1 MAYTVQE
8 VADYIA
14 ANPQLTPA
22 QLSTLAQDNGVSN
35 EMLGQAYGMAY
46 PTPSLQGPAITLA
59 EANPGPSLMPVL
71 YGQADNSKG
80 QQQYTPGQITD
91 QQLQQFFAANP
102 NISNEQT
109 YALMQQYQV
118 SPQQMVNARGLEPG
132 NAYGQYNQQV
142 VNNAKPGQ
150 VTDYELQ
157 AYFANNPN
165 TPDSQIYALMNQYGV
180 SPEQV
185 SRAIGMPLD
194 QAQAR
199 YREAR
204 AEATPVGLVGSEES
218 LGKGLADAT
227 GTLRG
232 AETSSRSDI
241 DAALGRINQ
250 LYGINIDDLRAAGT
264 QASSQINTGF
274 DEARGYFQPFQQGGT
289 TAFNQQLALS
299 GALGRD
305 AFNAARQESPYEQFL
320 FEQGMRGNL
329 AGAAATGGLGGGNVQ
344 KELTRFGQGLASQG
358 LQQQI
363 GNLNQLS
370 GMGMQGSQAL
380 SGLATGRAGA
390 LGDITLNT
398 AGNIVGQRGAMAGY
412 EGQAGVGRA
421 NIGQQT
427 GQNIAQMQYGTGQ
440 DLAAGRTRVG
450 ELQANQLQQAAANQ
464 ARLLEQLGATQ
475 ANMIYDQAGNLI
487 DMGNAAANRAGQ
499 NAINLSGGISD
510 MQTALAGNI
519 SNLQTGLAAG
529 QNAAYQGATRI
540 NAPSF
545 DYAQALNAAAG
556 GYDLYNQLVNQKR
569 TGGLA
574 KVSTSTPINYG
585 IAPPPRSID
594 AYQNTSNRRLQG
606 LT

>member
-1 MAYTVQE
+1 MA
-8 VADYIA
+8 
-14 ANPQLTPA
+14 
-22 QLSTLAQDNGVSN
+22 
-35 EMLGQAYGMAY
+35 
-46 PTPSLQGPAITLA
+46 
-59 EANPGPSLMPVL
+59 
-71 YGQADNSKG
+71 
-80 QQQYTPGQITD
+80 TPGQVTD
-91 QQLQQFFAANP
+91 QEIRDFFAANP
-102 NISNEQT
+102 NISDEQT
-109 YALMQQYQV
+109 FALMQEYQV
-118 SPQQMVNARGLEPG
+118 SPQQVVNARGLDPQT
-132 NAYGQYNQQV
+132 AYGQYNQQV

-165 TPDSQIYALMNQYGV
+165 TPDSQIYALMKQYGV

-185 SRAIGMPLD
+185 SRAIGLPLD

-204 AEATPVGLVGSEES
+204 VEATPTGLVGAEES
-218 LGKGLADAT
+218 LGQGLTDAT
-227 GTLRG
+227 ATLRG

-344 KELTRFGQGLASQG
+344 RELTRFGQGLASQG

-398 AGNIVGQRGAMAGY
+398 AGNIAGQRGTMAGY
-412 EGQAGVGRA
+412 EGQAGTGRA
-421 NIGQQT
+421 NLAQST

-440 DLAAGRTRVG
+440 DIAAGRTRVG
-450 ELQANQLQQAAANQ
+450 EIQANQLQQAAMNQLNLLSGMGSFNANLIGNQASNLIDLQNQAAMNAANQ
-464 ARLLEQLGATQ
+464 ATGLA
-475 ANMIYDQAGNLI
+475 
-487 DMGNAAANRAGQ
+487 
-499 NAINLSGGISD
+499 SGIS
-510 MQTALAGNI
+510 G
-519 SNLQTGLAAG
+519 LQTGLAAG
-529 QNAAYQGATRI
+529 QNAAYQGAARI
-540 NAPSF
+540 PSQSF
-545 DYAQALNAAAG
+545 DAEQALGAAAG
-556 GYDLYNQLVNQKR
+556 GYNLGNQLVYEPRK
-569 TGGLA
+569 GGYA
-574 KVSTSTPINYG
+574 PVSESVPQRRNYFQTMPNYPLP
-585 IAPPPRSID
+585 ATYD
-594 AYQNTSNRRLQG
+594 NRFNVPNFKTVG
-606 LT
+606 P

>member
-1 MAYTVQE
+1 MA
-8 VADYIA
+8 
-14 ANPQLTPA
+14 
-22 QLSTLAQDNGVSN
+22 
-35 EMLGQAYGMAY
+35 
-46 PTPSLQGPAITLA
+46 
-59 EANPGPSLMPVL
+59 
-71 YGQADNSKG
+71 
-80 QQQYTPGQITD
+80 TPGQVTD
-91 QQLQQFFAANP
+91 QELRDFFAANP
-102 NISNEQT
+102 NISDEQT
-109 YALMQQYQV
+109 FALMREYQV
-118 SPQQMVNARGLEPG
+118 SPNQVVNALGLNPDQ
-132 NAYGQYNQQV
+132 ALPRFNQQV
-142 VNNAKPGQ
+142 VDAAVPGQ

-199 YREAR
+199 FRDAK
-204 AEATPVGLVGSEES
+204 AEATPIGLVGAEES
-218 LGKGLADAT
+218 LGQGLTDAT
-227 GTLRG
+227 ATLRG
-232 AETSSRSDI
+232 AETSSRADI
-241 DAALGRINQ
+241 DAALARINQ

-264 QASSQINTGF
+264 QASNQINTGF

-344 KELTRFGQGLASQG
+344 RELTRFGQGLASQG

-412 EGQAGVGRA
+412 EGQAGIGRA

-427 GQNIAQMQYGTGQ
+427 GRGIAEMQYGTGQ

-450 ELQANQLQQAAANQ
+450 EIQANQLQQAAANQ

-475 ANMIYDQAGNLI
+475 ANMIYDQAGNYI
-487 DMGNAAANRAGQ
+487 DMGNAAANRAAI
-499 NAINLSGGISD
+499 NAINLSGG
-510 MQTALAGNI
+510 I

-529 QNAAYQGATRI
+529 QNAAFQGAARI
-540 NAPSF
+540 PSQSF
-545 DYAQALNAAAG
+545 DYEQAFNAAAG
-556 GYDLYNQLVNQKR
+556 GASIGNQLVYEPRK
-569 TGGLA
+569 GGYA
-574 KVSTSTPINYG
+574 KVSTSQPSYIRPNYG
-585 IAPPPRSID
+585 IAPNMPGGVAPVANPFGVPDYRTANFKSF
-594 AYQNTSNRRLQG
+594 G
-606 LT
+606 P

>member
-14 ANPQLTPA
+14 ANPQLSQA
-22 QLSTLAQDNGVSN
+22 QLSELARNNGVS
-35 EMLGQAYGMAY
+35 EQVLAQAMGTVAA
-46 PTPSLQGPAITLA
+46 P
-59 EANPGPSLMPVL
+59 
-71 YGQADNSKG
+71 
-80 QQQYTPGQITD
+80 QQYTPGRITD
-91 QQLQQFFAANP
+91 QQLKDFFAANP

-109 YALMQQYQV
+109 YALMQEYQV
-118 SPQQMVNARGLEPG
+118 SPQQVVNARGLDPQT
-132 NAYGQYNQQV
+132 AYGQYNQQV
-142 VNNAKPGQ
+142 VNNARPGQ

-165 TPDSQIYALMNQYGV
+165 TPDSQIYALMKQYGV

-185 SRAIGMPLD
+185 SRAIGLPLD

-204 AEATPVGLVGSEES
+204 VEATPIGLVGAEES
-218 LGKGLADAT
+218 LGQGLTDAT

-264 QASSQINTGF
+264 QASSQINTGY

-398 AGNIVGQRGAMAGY
+398 AGNIAGQRGAMAGY
-412 EGQAGVGRA
+412 EGQAGIGRA
-421 NIGQQT
+421 NLAQST

-450 ELQANQLQQAAANQ
+450 EIQANQLERFYANQAGLLEGMGAYNANLIGGQAGSLIGLQNQAAVNAANQ
-464 ARLLEQLGATQ
+464 ATG
-475 ANMIYDQAGNLI
+475 
-487 DMGNAAANRAGQ
+487 
-499 NAINLSGGISD
+499 
-510 MQTALAGNI
+510 LASNI
-519 SNLQTGLAAG
+519 SGLQTGLAAG
-529 QNAAYQGATRI
+529 QNAAYQGASRI
-540 NAPSF
+540 PSQSF
-545 DYAQALNAAAG
+545 DPEQALGAAAG
-556 GYDLYNQLVNQKR
+556 GYDLYNQLVNAKR
-569 TGGLA
+569 PNGLA
-574 KVSTSTPINYG
+574 PVSESAAFSRYGPYRGNYSA
-585 IAPPPRSID
+585 APQP
-594 AYQNTSNRRLQG
+594 YQVPGATYNAG
-606 LT
+606 LGRFV

>member
-14 ANPQLTPA
+14 ANPQLSQA
-22 QLSTLAQDNGVSN
+22 QLSELARNNGVSD
-35 EMLGQAYGMAY
+35 EVLAQAMGTVAA
-46 PTPSLQGPAITLA
+46 P
-59 EANPGPSLMPVL
+59 
-71 YGQADNSKG
+71 
-80 QQQYTPGQITD
+80 QQYTPGQITD
-91 QQLQQFFAANP
+91 QQLKDFFAANP
-102 NISNEQT
+102 NVSNEQT

-118 SPQQMVNARGLEPG
+118 SPQQVVNARGLDPQT
-132 NAYGQYNQQV
+132 AYGQYNQQV

-165 TPDSQIYALMNQYGV
+165 TPDSQVYALMKQYGV
-180 SPEQV
+180 TPEQV

-199 YREAR
+199 YRDAR
-204 AEATPVGLVGSEES
+204 YENIPTGVGGAEES
-218 LGKGLADAT
+218 LGQGLTDAT
-227 GTLRG
+227 ATLRG

-241 DAALGRINQ
+241 DAALKRINQ

-274 DEARGYFQPFQQGGT
+274 DEARKYFQPFQQGGT

-344 KELTRFGQGLASQG
+344 RELTRFGQGLASQG

-370 GMGMQGSQAL
+370 GMGMQGAQAL

-398 AGNIVGQRGAMAGY
+398 AGNIAGQRGAMAGY
-412 EGQAGVGRA
+412 EGQAGIGRA

-450 ELQANQLQQAAANQ
+450 ELQANQLERFYANQ
-464 ARLLEQLGATQ
+464 AGLLEGMGAYN
-475 ANMIYDQAGNLI
+475 ANLIGGQAGSLI
-487 DMGNAAANRAGQ
+487 DMENAAANRAAQ
-499 NAINLSGGISD
+499 NALNLSGG
-510 MQTALAGNI
+510 I

-529 QNAAYQGATRI
+529 QNAAFQGAARI
-540 NAPSF
+540 PSQSF
-545 DYAQALNAAAG
+545 DYGQALGAAAG
-556 GYDLYNQLVNQKR
+556 GYNLGNQLVYEPRK
-569 TGGLA
+569 GGYA
-574 KVSTSTPINYG
+574 KVSTSQPINYG
-585 IAPPPRSID
+585 MAPPRSID
-594 AYQNTSNRRLQG
+594 AYQNTTNRRLQG

>member
-1 MAYTVQE
+1 MA
-8 VADYIA
+8 
-14 ANPQLTPA
+14 
-22 QLSTLAQDNGVSN
+22 
-35 EMLGQAYGMAY
+35 
-46 PTPSLQGPAITLA
+46 
-59 EANPGPSLMPVL
+59 
-71 YGQADNSKG
+71 
-80 QQQYTPGQITD
+80 TPGQVTD
-91 QQLQQFFAANP
+91 QELRDFFAANP
-102 NISNEQT
+102 NISDEQT
-109 YALMQQYQV
+109 FALMREYQV
-118 SPQQMVNARGLEPG
+118 SPNQVVNALGLNPDQ
-132 NAYGQYNQQV
+132 ALPRFNQQV
-142 VNNAKPGQ
+142 VDAAVPGQ

-199 YREAR
+199 FRDAK
-204 AEATPVGLVGSEES
+204 AEATPIGLVGAEES
-218 LGKGLADAT
+218 LGQGLTDAT
-227 GTLRG
+227 ATLRG

-344 KELTRFGQGLASQG
+344 RELTRFGQGLASQG

-363 GNLNQLS
+363 GNLGQLS

-412 EGQAGVGRA
+412 EGQAGIGRA

-450 ELQANQLQQAAANQ
+450 EIQANQLQQAAANQ

-475 ANMIYDQAGNLI
+475 ANMIYDQAGNYI
-487 DMGNAAANRAGQ
+487 DMGNAAANRAAI
-499 NAINLSGGISD
+499 NALNLSGG
-510 MQTALAGNI
+510 I

-529 QNAAYQGATRI
+529 QNAAFQGAARI
-540 NAPSF
+540 PSQSF
-545 DYAQALNAAAG
+545 DYGQAFNAAAG
-556 GYDLYNQLVNQKR
+556 GYNLGNQLVNAPRQ
-569 TGGLA
+569 GGLA
-574 KVSTSTPINYG
+574 PVSESVPQRRSYAQTMPNYNV
-585 IAPPPRSID
+585 APVANPFGVPDYRTANFKSF
-594 AYQNTSNRRLQG
+594 G
-606 LT
+606 P

>member
-1 MAYTVQE
+1 MA
-8 VADYIA
+8 
-14 ANPQLTPA
+14 
-22 QLSTLAQDNGVSN
+22 
-35 EMLGQAYGMAY
+35 
-46 PTPSLQGPAITLA
+46 
-59 EANPGPSLMPVL
+59 
-71 YGQADNSKG
+71 
-80 QQQYTPGQITD
+80 TPGQVTD
-91 QQLQQFFAANP
+91 QELRDFFAANP

-109 YALMQQYQV
+109 YALMQEYQV
-118 SPQQMVNARGLEPG
+118 SPQQVVNAMGLDPQT
-132 NAYGQYNQQV
+132 AYGQYNQQV

-199 YREAR
+199 FRAAR
-204 AEATPVGLVGSEES
+204 VEATPTGLVGSEEA
-218 LGKGLADAT
+218 LGKGLTDAT
-227 GTLRG
+227 ATLRG
-232 AETSSRSDI
+232 AETSSRTDI

-264 QASSQINTGF
+264 QASKQINTGF
-274 DEARGYFQPFQQGGT
+274 DEARGYFQPYQQGGT

-305 AFNAARQESPYEQFL
+305 AFNAARQESPYEKFL

-329 AGAAATGGLGGGNVQ
+329 ASAAATGGLGGGNVQ

-398 AGNIVGQRGAMAGY
+398 AGNIAGQRGAMAGY
-412 EGQAGVGRA
+412 EGQAGIGRA

-427 GQNIAQMQYGTGQ
+427 GRGIAEMQYGTGQ
-440 DLAAGRTRVG
+440 DIGAGRSRAG
-450 ELQANQLQQAAANQ
+450 ELQASQLERFYANQ
-464 ARLLEQLGATQ
+464 AGLLEGMGAYN
-475 ANMIYDQAGNLI
+475 ANLIGGQAGSLI
-487 DMGNAAANRAGQ
+487 DMENAAANRAAQ
-499 NAINLSGGISD
+499 NALNLSGG
-510 MQTALAGNI
+510 I

-529 QNAAYQGATRI
+529 QNAAYQGAARI
-540 NAPSF
+540 PSQSF
-545 DYAQALNAAAG
+545 DYGQALGAAAG
-556 GYDLYNQLVNQKR
+556 GYNLGNQLVNAPR
-569 TGGLA
+569 AGGYA
-574 KVSTSTPINYG
+574 PVSESVPQRRNYFQTMPNYNLPATYENPFNVPNFKTVG
-585 IAPPPRSID
+585 P
-594 AYQNTSNRRLQG
+594 
-606 LT
+606 

>member
-1 MAYTVQE
+1 MAYTAQE
-8 VADYIA
+8 VAAYIA
-14 ANPQLTPA
+14 ANPQLGPA
-22 QLSTLAQDNGVSN
+22 ELSALAQSNGVSN
-35 EMLGQAYGMAY
+35 EVLGQAYAIAN
-46 PTPSLQGPAITLA
+46 PTPVAGPSISL
-59 EANPGPSLMPVL
+59 EDANPSLTVGNAL
-71 YGQADNSKG
+71 YTRG
-80 QQQYTPGQITD
+80 YTPGQITD

-102 NISNEQT
+102 NISDEQT

-118 SPQQMVNARGLEPG
+118 SPQQMVNARGLDPQT
-132 NAYGQYNQQV
+132 AYGRYNQQV
-142 VNNAKPGQ
+142 VNEARPGQ
-150 VTDYELQ
+150 VTDYQLQ

-218 LGKGLADAT
+218 LGKGLVDAT

-232 AETSSRSDI
+232 AETSARSDI

-250 LYGINIDDLRAAGT
+250 LYGVNIDDLRAAAKT
-264 QASSQINTGF
+264 ASGQINTGF
-274 DEARGYFQPFQQGGT
+274 DEARGYFQPYQQGGT

-363 GNLNQLS
+363 GNLNTLS

-390 LGDITLNT
+390 LGDITLGT
-398 AGNIVGQRGAMAGY
+398 AGNIAGQRENMAAY
-412 EGQAGVGRA
+412 EGQAGIGRA

-440 DLAAGRTRVG
+440 DLAAGRSRVG
-450 ELQANQLQQAAANQ
+450 ELQASQLQNFYRDQ
-464 ARLLEQLGATQ
+464 ARLLEGLGAYQ
-475 ANMIYDQAGNLI
+475 SDMIGGQAGSLI
-487 DMGNAAANRAGQ
+487 DMNSAAANRAAQ
-499 NAINLSGGISD
+499 NALNLSGG
-510 MQTALAGNI
+510 I

-529 QNAAYQGATRI
+529 QNAAYQGAARI
-540 NAPSF
+540 PSQSF
-545 DYAQALNAAAG
+545 DYEQAIGSAAG
-556 GYDLYNQLVNQKR
+556 GYDLYSQLVNQKR

-574 KVSTSTPINYG
+574 KVSESAPSYIRPNYG
-585 IAPPPRSID
+585 IAPSMPGGVAS
-594 AYQNTSNRRLQG
+594 SLGRLN
-606 LT
+606 

>member
-8 VADYIA
+8 VAAFIA

-35 EMLGQAYGMAY
+35 EMLGQAYAIAY
-46 PTPSLQGPAITLA
+46 PTPVAGPSISL
-59 EANPGPSLMPVL
+59 EDANPSWMPVL
-71 YGQADNSKG
+71 YGQSDNSKG
-80 QQQYTPGQITD
+80 QQQYTPGQITN

-102 NISNEQT
+102 NISDEQT
-109 YALMQQYQV
+109 YALMQEYQV
-118 SPQQMVNARGLEPG
+118 SPQQMVNARGLDPQT
-132 NAYGQYNQQV
+132 AYGRYNQQV
-142 VNNAKPGQ
+142 VNEARPGQ
-150 VTDYELQ
+150 VTDYQLQ

-218 LGKGLADAT
+218 LGKGLVDAT

-241 DAALGRINQ
+241 ENALQKINQ
-250 LYGINIDDLRAAGT
+250 LYGVNIDDLRAAAT
-264 QASSQINTGF
+264 TASGQINTGF
-274 DEARGYFQPFQQGGT
+274 DEARGYFQPYQQGGT

-320 FEQGMRGNL
+320 FEQGMRSNL

-363 GNLNQLS
+363 GNLNALS

-398 AGNIVGQRGAMAGY
+398 AQNIAGQRGAMAGY
-412 EGQAGVGRA
+412 QGQAGVALA
-421 NIGQQT
+421 NIGLGT
-427 GQNIAQMQYGTGQ
+427 GRNIAEMQYGTGQ
-440 DLAAGRTRVG
+440 DIAAGRSRAG
-450 ELQANQLQQAAANQ
+450 ELQANQIQQAALNQSRLLEGLGSFQSDLIGGQSNSLIDLQNQAAVNAANQ
-464 ARLLEQLGATQ
+464 ATGLA
-475 ANMIYDQAGNLI
+475 
-487 DMGNAAANRAGQ
+487 
-499 NAINLSGGISD
+499 SG
-510 MQTALAGNI
+510 I
-519 SNLQTGLAAG
+519 SNLQTGLVNN
-529 QNAAYQGATRI
+529 QNAAYRGASRI
-540 NAPSF
+540 PSQSF
-545 DYAQALNAAAG
+545 DYEQALGSAAG
-556 GYDLYNQLVNQKR
+556 GYDLYSQLVNAPR
-569 TGGLA
+569 TGGPA
-574 KVSTSTPINYG
+574 PVSTSSYIRPNYG
-585 IAPPPRSID
+585 IAPRMPGGVASSLGMPGGVAS
-594 AYQNTSNRRLQG
+594 SLGRLN
-606 LT
+606 

>member
-14 ANPQLTPA
+14 ANPQLSQA
-22 QLSTLAQDNGVSN
+22 QLSELARNNGVSD
-35 EMLGQAYGMAY
+35 EVLAQAMGTVAA
-46 PTPSLQGPAITLA
+46 P
-59 EANPGPSLMPVL
+59 
-71 YGQADNSKG
+71 
-80 QQQYTPGQITD
+80 QQYTPGQITD
-91 QQLQQFFAANP
+91 QQLKDFFAANP

-109 YALMQQYQV
+109 YALMQEYQV
-118 SPQQMVNARGLEPG
+118 SPQQVVNARGLDPQT
-132 NAYGQYNQQV
+132 AYGQYNQQV

-165 TPDSQIYALMNQYGV
+165 TPDSQIYALMKQYGV
-180 SPEQV
+180 TPEQV
-185 SRAIGMPLD
+185 SRAIGLPLD

-199 YREAR
+199 YRDAR
-204 AEATPVGLVGSEES
+204 AEATPIGLVGAEES
-218 LGKGLADAT
+218 LGQGLTDAT
-227 GTLRG
+227 ATLRG
-232 AETSSRSDI
+232 AETSSRADI
-241 DAALGRINQ
+241 DAALARINQ

-344 KELTRFGQGLASQG
+344 RELTRFGQGLASQG

-363 GNLNQLS
+363 GNLNALS

-398 AGNIVGQRGAMAGY
+398 AGNIAGQRGTMAGY
-412 EGQAGVGRA
+412 EGQAGMGRA
-421 NIGQQT
+421 NIGQST

-450 ELQANQLQQAAANQ
+450 EIQANQLQQAAANQ
-464 ARLLEQLGATQ
+464 ARLLEGLGLYQSNLIGGQ
-475 ANMIYDQAGNLI
+475 ANNLI
-487 DMGNAAANRAGQ
+487 DLQNQAAVNAANQATGLA
-499 NAINLSGGISD
+499 SGIS
-510 MQTALAGNI
+510 G
-519 SNLQTGLAAG
+519 LQTGLAAG
-529 QNAAYQGATRI
+529 QNAAFQGAARI
-540 NAPSF
+540 PSQSF
-545 DYAQALNAAAG
+545 DYGQAFNAAAG
-556 GYDLYNQLVNQKR
+556 GYNLGGGMVNQTR
-569 TGGLA
+569 AGGLA
-574 KVSTSTPINYG
+574 PVSTSQPSYIRPNYG
-585 IAPPPRSID
+585 IAPNMPGGVAS
-594 AYQNTSNRRLQG
+594 SLGRLN
-606 LT
+606 

>member
-1 MAYTVQE
+1 MA
-8 VADYIA
+8 
-14 ANPQLTPA
+14 
-22 QLSTLAQDNGVSN
+22 
-35 EMLGQAYGMAY
+35 
-46 PTPSLQGPAITLA
+46 
-59 EANPGPSLMPVL
+59 
-71 YGQADNSKG
+71 
-80 QQQYTPGQITD
+80 TPGQVTD
-91 QQLQQFFAANP
+91 QELRDFFAANP
-102 NISNEQT
+102 NISDEQT
-109 YALMQQYQV
+109 YALMQEYKV
-118 SPQQMVNARGLEPG
+118 SPQQVVNALGIDPQT
-132 NAYGQYNQQV
+132 AYGRFNQQV
-142 VNNAKPGQ
+142 VNEAQPGQ
-150 VTDYELQ
+150 VTDYQLQ

-165 TPDSQIYALMNQYGV
+165 TPDSQIYALMQQYGV

-185 SRAIGMPLD
+185 SRAIGLPLD
-194 QAQAR
+194 QAQTR
-199 YREAR
+199 VREAR

-218 LGKGLADAT
+218 LGKGLAEAT

-232 AETSSRSDI
+232 AETSARSDI

-344 KELTRFGQGLASQG
+344 RELTRFGQGLASQG

-398 AGNIVGQRGAMAGY
+398 AGNIGQQRGAMAGY

-440 DLAAGRTRVG
+440 DLAAGRSRVG

-464 ARLLEQLGATQ
+464 SRLLEGLGSFQ
-475 ANMIYDQAGNLI
+475 SNLIGGQAGSLI
-487 DMGNAAANRAGQ
+487 DLQNQAAINAANQATGLA
-499 NAINLSGGISD
+499 SGIS
-510 MQTALAGNI
+510 G
-519 SNLQTGLAAG
+519 LQTGLVNN
-529 QNAAYQGATRI
+529 QNAAYQGAARI
-540 NAPSF
+540 PSQSF
-545 DYAQALNAAAG
+545 DYGQALGAAAG
-556 GYDLYNQLVNQKR
+556 GYNLGNQLVNAPR
-569 TGGLA
+569 AGGLA
-574 KVSTSTPINYG
+574 PVSESVPQRRSYAQTMPNYNV
-585 IAPPPRSID
+585 APQP
-594 AYQNTSNRRLQG
+594 YQVPGATYNVG
-606 LT
+606 LGRFN

>member
-1 MAYTVQE
+1 MRE
-8 VADYIA
+8 
-14 ANPQLTPA
+14 
-22 QLSTLAQDNGVSN
+22 
-35 EMLGQAYGMAY
+35 
-46 PTPSLQGPAITLA
+46 
-59 EANPGPSLMPVL
+59 
-71 YGQADNSKG
+71 
-80 QQQYTPGQITD
+80 
-91 QQLQQFFAANP
+91 
-102 NISNEQT
+102 
-109 YALMQQYQV
+109 YQV
-118 SPQQMVNARGLEPG
+118 SPNQVVNALGLNPDQ
-132 NAYGQYNQQV
+132 ALPRFNQQV
-142 VNNAKPGQ
+142 VDAAVPGQ

-165 TPDSQIYALMNQYGV
+165 TPDSQVYALMKQAGV

-204 AEATPVGLVGSEES
+204 AEATPIGLVGAEEAIET
-218 LGKGLADAT
+218 GLTDAT
-227 GTLRG
+227 ATLRG

-299 GALGRD
+299 GALGQD
-305 AFNAARQESPYEQFL
+305 AFNQARQESPYEQFL

-344 KELTRFGQGLASQG
+344 RELTRFGQGLASQG

-390 LGDITLNT
+390 LGDITLGT
-398 AGNIVGQRGAMAGY
+398 AGNIAGQRENMAAY
-412 EGQAGVGRA
+412 EGQAGMGRA
-421 NIGQQT
+421 NIGQST

-450 ELQANQLQQAAANQ
+450 EIQANQLQQAAANQ
-464 ARLLEQLGATQ
+464 ARLLEGLGLYQ
-475 ANMIYDQAGNLI
+475 SNLIGGQAGSLI
-487 DMGNAAANRAGQ
+487 DLQNQAAANAANQATG
-499 NAINLSGGISD
+499 
-510 MQTALAGNI
+510 LAGNI
-519 SNLQTGLAAG
+519 SGLQTGLVNN
-529 QNAAYQGATRI
+529 QNAAFQGAARI
-540 NAPSF
+540 PSQSF
-545 DYAQALNAAAG
+545 DYAQAFNSLAG
-556 GYDLYNQLVNQKR
+556 GASLGNQLVNQTR
-569 TGGLA
+569 AGGLA
-574 KVSTSTPINYG
+574 PVSTSQPYIRPNYG
-585 IAPPPRSID
+585 IAPNMPGGVAS
-594 AYQNTSNRRLQG
+594 SLGRLN
-606 LT
+606 

>member
-1 MAYTVQE
+1 MAYTVKE

-14 ANPQLTPA
+14 ANPQLSYEDLVA
-22 QLSTLAQDNGVSN
+22 LAQSNGVSD
-35 EMLGQAYGMAY
+35 EVLSQARDIVN
-46 PTPSLQGPAITLA
+46 PITT
-59 EANPGPSLMPVL
+59 MPVDGTVTD
-71 YGQADNSKG
+71 YTPG
-80 QQQYTPGQITD
+80 QYTPGKITD

-118 SPQQMVNARGLEPG
+118 SPQQVVNAMGLDPQT
-132 NAYGQYNQQV
+132 AYGQFNQQV
-142 VNNAKPGQ
+142 VNNARPGQ

-165 TPDSQIYALMNQYGV
+165 TPDSQVFALMQQYGV

-194 QAQAR
+194 QAQSR
-199 YREAR
+199 YRTAQ
-204 AEATPVGLVGSEES
+204 AEAIPTGVLGSEQA
-218 LGKGLADAT
+218 LGQGLTDAT
-227 GTLRG
+227 ATLRG

-241 DAALGRINQ
+241 DAALARINQ

-344 KELTRFGQGLASQG
+344 RELTRFGQGLASQG

-412 EGQAGVGRA
+412 EGQAGIGRA

-427 GQNIAQMQYGTGQ
+427 GRGIAEMQYGTGQ

-450 ELQANQLQQAAANQ
+450 EIQANQLQQAAANQ
-464 ARLLEQLGATQ
+464 SLLLEGLGLYQSNLIGGQ
-475 ANMIYDQAGNLI
+475 ANNLI
-487 DMGNAAANRAGQ
+487 DLQNQAAVNAANQATGLA
-499 NAINLSGGISD
+499 SGIS
-510 MQTALAGNI
+510 G
-519 SNLQTGLAAG
+519 LQTGLAAG
-529 QNAAYQGATRI
+529 QNAAFQGAARI
-540 NAPSF
+540 PSQSF
-545 DYAQALNAAAG
+545 DYGQAFNAAAG
-556 GYDLYNQLVNQKR
+556 GYNLGSGMVNQTR
-569 TGGLA
+569 AGGLA
-574 KVSTSTPINYG
+574 PVSTSQPINYG
-585 IAPPPRSID
+585 MAPPRSID
-594 AYQNTSNRRLQG
+594 AYQNTTNRRLQG

>member
-1 MAYTVQE
+1 MA
-8 VADYIA
+8 
-14 ANPQLTPA
+14 
-22 QLSTLAQDNGVSN
+22 
-35 EMLGQAYGMAY
+35 
-46 PTPSLQGPAITLA
+46 
-59 EANPGPSLMPVL
+59 
-71 YGQADNSKG
+71 
-80 QQQYTPGQITD
+80 TPGQVTD
-91 QQLQQFFAANP
+91 QELRDFFTANP
-102 NISNEQT
+102 NISDEQT
-109 YALMQQYQV
+109 YALMQEYQV
-118 SPQQMVNARGLEPG
+118 SPQQVVNALGIDQQTAFGRF
-132 NAYGQYNQQV
+132 NQQV
-142 VNNAKPGQ
+142 VNEAQPGQ
-150 VTDYELQ
+150 VTDYQLQ

-165 TPDSQIYALMNQYGV
+165 TPDSQIYALMQQYGV

-185 SRAIGMPLD
+185 SRAIGLPLD
-194 QAQAR
+194 QAQTR
-199 YREAR
+199 VREAR

-218 LGKGLADAT
+218 LGKGLAEAT

-232 AETSSRSDI
+232 AETSARSDI

-264 QASSQINTGF
+264 QASNQINTGF

-289 TAFNQQLALS
+289 TAFNQQMALS

-363 GNLNQLS
+363 GNLNTLS

-398 AGNIVGQRGAMAGY
+398 AGNIGQQRGAMAGY

-440 DLAAGRTRVG
+440 DLAAGRTRTG
-450 ELQANQLQQAAANQ
+450 ELQAAQLERFYGNQANLLEGMGAYNANLIGGQADSLINMQNQAAVNAANQ
-464 ARLLEQLGATQ
+464 ATGLA
-475 ANMIYDQAGNLI
+475 
-487 DMGNAAANRAGQ
+487 
-499 NAINLSGGISD
+499 SG
-510 MQTALAGNI
+510 I

-529 QNAAYQGATRI
+529 QNTAYQGAARI
-540 NAPSF
+540 PSQSF
-545 DYAQALNAAAG
+545 DYGQALNAAAG
-556 GYDLYNQLVNQKR
+556 GASFGNQLVNAKR
-569 TGGLA
+569 VGGLSP
-574 KVSTSTPINYG
+574 VSTSQPSYIRPDFSRPPPIN
-585 IAPPPRSID
+585 
-594 AYQNTSNRRLQG
+594 AYQNTSNLRLQG

>member
-1 MAYTVQE
+1 MAYTAQE
-8 VADYIA
+8 VAAYIA
-14 ANPQLTPA
+14 ANPQLGPA
-22 QLSTLAQDNGVSN
+22 ELSALAQSNGVSN
-35 EMLGQAYGMAY
+35 EVLGQAYAIAN
-46 PTPSLQGPAITLA
+46 PTPVAGPSISL
-59 EANPGPSLMPVL
+59 EDANPGPTVGNAL
-71 YGQADNSKG
+71 YTRG
-80 QQQYTPGQITD
+80 YTPGQITD

-102 NISNEQT
+102 NISDEQT

-118 SPQQMVNARGLEPG
+118 SPEQIVNARGLDPQT
-132 NAYGQYNQQV
+132 AYGRYNQQV
-142 VNNAKPGQ
+142 VNEARPGQ
-150 VTDYELQ
+150 VTDYQLQ

-199 YREAR
+199 FREAK

-218 LGKGLADAT
+218 LGKGLVDAT

-232 AETSSRSDI
+232 AETSARSDI
-241 DAALGRINQ
+241 DAALQKINQ
-250 LYGINIDDLRAAGT
+250 LYGVNIDDLRAAAT
-264 QASSQINTGF
+264 TASGQINTGF
-274 DEARGYFQPFQQGGT
+274 DEARGYFQPYQQGGT

-363 GNLNQLS
+363 GNLNALS
-370 GMGMQGSQAL
+370 GMGMQGSQEL

-390 LGDITLNT
+390 LGDITLGT
-398 AGNIVGQRGAMAGY
+398 AGNIAGQRENMAAY

-427 GQNIAQMQYGTGQ
+427 GRSIAEMQYGTGQ
-440 DLAAGRTRVG
+440 DLAAGRSRVG
-450 ELQANQLQQAAANQ
+450 ELQASQLQNFYRDQANLLEGMGTYNANLIGGQASNLINMQNQAAIHAANQ
-464 ARLLEQLGATQ
+464 ATGLA
-475 ANMIYDQAGNLI
+475 
-487 DMGNAAANRAGQ
+487 
-499 NAINLSGGISD
+499 SGIS
-510 MQTALAGNI
+510 G
-519 SNLQTGLAAG
+519 LQTGLVNN
-529 QNAAYQGATRI
+529 QNAAYQGASRI
-540 NAPSF
+540 PSQSF
-545 DYAQALNAAAG
+545 DYEQALGSAAG
-556 GYDLYNQLVNQKR
+556 GYDLYSQLVNQKR
-569 TGGLA
+569 TGGPA
-574 KVSTSTPINYG
+574 KVSESVPSLPVARGYGPTYPNYSLP
-585 IAPPPRSID
+585 APPNPFGVPNFRS
-594 AYQNTSNRRLQG
+594 

>member
-1 MAYTVQE
+1 MA
-8 VADYIA
+8 
-14 ANPQLTPA
+14 
-22 QLSTLAQDNGVSN
+22 
-35 EMLGQAYGMAY
+35 
-46 PTPSLQGPAITLA
+46 
-59 EANPGPSLMPVL
+59 
-71 YGQADNSKG
+71 
-80 QQQYTPGQITD
+80 TPGQVTD
-91 QQLQQFFAANP
+91 QELRDFFTANP
-102 NISNEQT
+102 NISDEQT
-109 YALMQQYQV
+109 YALMQEYQV
-118 SPQQMVNARGLEPG
+118 SPQQVVNALGIDQQTAFGRF
-132 NAYGQYNQQV
+132 NQQV
-142 VNNAKPGQ
+142 VNEAQPGQ
-150 VTDYELQ
+150 VTDYQLQ

-165 TPDSQIYALMNQYGV
+165 TPDSQIYALMQQYGV

-185 SRAIGMPLD
+185 SRAIGLPLD
-194 QAQAR
+194 QAQTR
-199 YREAR
+199 VREAR

-218 LGKGLADAT
+218 LGKGLAEAT

-232 AETSSRSDI
+232 AETSARSDI

-299 GALGRD
+299 GALGQD
-305 AFNAARQESPYEQFL
+305 AFNQARQESPYEKFL

-363 GNLNQLS
+363 GNLNTLS

-390 LGDITLNT
+390 LGDITLGT
-398 AGNIVGQRGAMAGY
+398 AGNIVGQRENMAAY
-412 EGQAGVGRA
+412 EGQAGIGRA

-450 ELQANQLQQAAANQ
+450 ELQANQLQNFYRDQ
-464 ARLLEQLGATQ
+464 ARLLEGLGAYQ
-475 ANMIYDQAGNLI
+475 SDMIGGQAGSLI
-487 DMGNAAANRAGQ
+487 DMNSAAANRAAQ
-499 NAINLSGGISD
+499 NALNLSGG
-510 MQTALAGNI
+510 I

-545 DYAQALNAAAG
+545 DAGQVLGAAAG
-556 GYDLYNQLVNQKR
+556 GYNLGNQLVNAPR
-569 TGGLA
+569 AGGYA
-574 KVSTSTPINYG
+574 PVSTSQPSYIRPDFSRPPPIN
-585 IAPPPRSID
+585 
-594 AYQNTSNRRLQG
+594 AYQNTSNLRLQG

>member
-14 ANPQLTPA
+14 ANPQLTLA

-35 EMLGQAYGMAY
+35 EMLGQAYAIVN
-46 PTPSLQGPAITLA
+46 PAPAPSA
-59 EANPGPSLMPVL
+59 
-71 YGQADNSKG
+71 
-80 QQQYTPGQITD
+80 YTPGQITD

-109 YALMQQYQV
+109 YALMQEYQV
-118 SPQQMVNARGLEPG
+118 SPQQVVNARGLDPQT
-132 NAYGQYNQQV
+132 AYGQYNQQV
-142 VNNAKPGQ
+142 VNNARPGQ

-165 TPDSQIYALMNQYGV
+165 TPDSQIYALMQQYGV

-185 SRAIGMPLD
+185 SRAIGLPLD

-204 AEATPVGLVGSEES
+204 VEATPVGLVGSEES
-218 LGKGLADAT
+218 LGKGLVDAT

-363 GNLNQLS
+363 GNLGQLS
-370 GMGMQGSQAL
+370 SMGMQGSQVL

-398 AGNIVGQRGAMAGY
+398 AGNLAGQRENMAAY
-412 EGQAGVGRA
+412 EGQAGIGRA

-427 GQNIAQMQYGTGQ
+427 GRGIAEMQYGTGQ

-450 ELQANQLQQAAANQ
+450 EIQAAQLGRVYGDQ
-464 ARLLEQLGATQ
+464 ARLLEGLGAYQ
-475 ANMIYDQAGNLI
+475 SDMIGGQAGSLI
-487 DMGNAAANRAGQ
+487 DANNAAANRASQ
-499 NAINLSGGISD
+499 NALNLSGG
-510 MQTALAGNI
+510 I

-529 QNAAYQGATRI
+529 QNAAYGGATRI
-540 NAPSF
+540 PSQSF
-545 DYAQALNAAAG
+545 DAGQALNAAAG
-556 GYDLYNQLVNQKR
+556 GYDLYNQLVNAPRK
-569 TGGLA
+569 GGYA
-574 KVSTSTPINYG
+574 PVYESKPINYG
-585 IAPPPRSID
+585 IAPAPRSID
-594 AYQNTSNRRLQG
+594 AYQNTTNRRLQG

>member
-14 ANPQLTPA
+14 ANPQLSQA
-22 QLSTLAQDNGVSN
+22 QLSELARNNGVSD
-35 EMLGQAYGMAY
+35 EVLAQAMGTVAA
-46 PTPSLQGPAITLA
+46 P
-59 EANPGPSLMPVL
+59 
-71 YGQADNSKG
+71 
-80 QQQYTPGQITD
+80 QQYTPGQITD
-91 QQLQQFFAANP
+91 QQLKDFFAANP

-109 YALMQQYQV
+109 YALMQEYQV
-118 SPQQMVNARGLEPG
+118 SPQQVVNALGLDPQT
-132 NAYGQYNQQV
+132 AYGQYNQQV
-142 VNNAKPGQ
+142 VNNSQPGQ

-165 TPDSQIYALMNQYGV
+165 TPDSQIYALMKQYGV
-180 SPEQV
+180 TPEQV
-185 SRAIGMPLD
+185 SRAIGLPLD

-204 AEATPVGLVGSEES
+204 VEATPIGLVGAEES
-218 LGKGLADAT
+218 LGQGLTDAT
-227 GTLRG
+227 ATLRG

-344 KELTRFGQGLASQG
+344 RELTRFGQGLASQG

-398 AGNIVGQRGAMAGY
+398 AGNIAGQRENMAAY

-427 GQNIAQMQYGTGQ
+427 GRGIAEMQYGTGQ
-440 DLAAGRTRVG
+440 DIAAGRTRVG
-450 ELQANQLQQAAANQ
+450 EIQANQLQQAAANQ
-464 ARLLEQLGATQ
+464 SRLLEGLGLYQ
-475 ANMIYDQAGNLI
+475 SNLI
-487 DMGNAAANRAGQ
+487 GGQADSLIDLQNQAAVNAANQATGLA
-499 NAINLSGGISD
+499 SGIS
-510 MQTALAGNI
+510 G
-519 SNLQTGLAAG
+519 LQTGLAAG
-529 QNAAYQGATRI
+529 QNAAFQGAARI
-540 NAPSF
+540 PSQSF
-545 DYAQALNAAAG
+545 DAGQALGAAAG
-556 GYDLYNQLVNQKR
+556 GYNLGNQLVNAPRAGGYAPVSESAAFSRYGPYRGNYSAAPVANPFGVTDFR
-569 TGGLA
+569 TANFKSFG
-574 KVSTSTPINYG
+574 P
-585 IAPPPRSID
+585 
-594 AYQNTSNRRLQG
+594 
-606 LT
+606 

>member
-14 ANPQLTPA
+14 ANPQLTPDE
-22 QLSTLAQDNGVSN
+22 LSTLAQNNGVSD
-35 EMLGQAYGMAY
+35 EVLGQAYGMAN
-46 PTPSLQGPAITLA
+46 PASIRT
-59 EANPGPSLMPVL
+59 MPFDRFVT
-71 YGQADNSKG
+71 N
-80 QQQYTPGQITD
+80 YTPGQITN

-102 NISNEQT
+102 NVSDEQT
-109 YALMQQYQV
+109 YALMQEYQV
-118 SPQQMVNARGLEPG
+118 SPQQVVNALGMDPQTS
-132 NAYGQYNQQV
+132 YGRFNQQV
-142 VNNAKPGQ
+142 VNEARPGQ
-150 VTDYELQ
+150 VTDYQLQ

-185 SRAIGMPLD
+185 SRAIGLPLD

-218 LGKGLADAT
+218 LGKGLAEAT

-232 AETSSRSDI
+232 AETSARSDI
-241 DAALGRINQ
+241 DAALGRINK

-264 QASSQINTGF
+264 RASSQINTGF

-398 AGNIVGQRGAMAGY
+398 AGNIGQQRGAMAGY

-440 DLAAGRTRVG
+440 DLAAGRSRVG
-450 ELQANQLQQAAANQ
+450 ELQASQLQNFYGNQ
-464 ARLLEQLGATQ
+464 SRLLEGLGAYQSDMIGGQ
-475 ANMIYDQAGNLI
+475 ADSLINMQNQAAEQAAR
-487 DMGNAAANRAGQ
+487 NAL
-499 NAINLSGGISD
+499 NLSGG
-510 MQTALAGNI
+510 I
-519 SNLQTGLAAG
+519 SNLQTGLAAA
-529 QNAAYQGATRI
+529 QNAAYQDAARI
-540 NAPSF
+540 PSQSF
-545 DYAQALNAAAG
+545 DYGQALDAAAG
-556 GYDLYNQLVNQKR
+556 GYNLGSGMVNQTR
-569 TGGLA
+569 AGGLA
-574 KVSTSTPINYG
+574 PVSTSQPSYIRPDFSRPPPIN
-585 IAPPPRSID
+585 

>member
-1 MAYTVQE
+1 MAYTVKE

-14 ANPQLTPA
+14 ANPQLSYEDLVA
-22 QLSTLAQDNGVSN
+22 LAQSNGVSD
-35 EMLGQAYGMAY
+35 EVLSQARDIVN
-46 PTPSLQGPAITLA
+46 PITT
-59 EANPGPSLMPVL
+59 MPVDGTVTD
-71 YGQADNSKG
+71 YTPG
-80 QQQYTPGQITD
+80 QYTPGKITD

-118 SPQQMVNARGLEPG
+118 SPQQVVNAMGLDPQT
-132 NAYGQYNQQV
+132 AYGQFNQQV
-142 VNNAKPGQ
+142 VNNARPGQ

-165 TPDSQIYALMNQYGV
+165 TPDSQVFALMQQYGV

-194 QAQAR
+194 QAQSR
-199 YREAR
+199 YRTAQ
-204 AEATPVGLVGSEES
+204 AEAIPTGVLGSEQA
-218 LGKGLADAT
+218 LGQGLTDAT
-227 GTLRG
+227 ATLRG

-241 DAALGRINQ
+241 DAALARINQ

-344 KELTRFGQGLASQG
+344 RELTRFGQGLASQG

-427 GQNIAQMQYGTGQ
+427 GRNIAEMQYGTGQ

-450 ELQANQLQQAAANQ
+450 EIQANQLQQAAANQ
-464 ARLLEQLGATQ
+464 SLLLEGLGLYQSNLIGGQ
-475 ANMIYDQAGNLI
+475 ANNLI
-487 DMGNAAANRAGQ
+487 DLQNQAAVNAANQATGLA
-499 NAINLSGGISD
+499 SGIS
-510 MQTALAGNI
+510 G
-519 SNLQTGLAAG
+519 LQTGLAAG
-529 QNAAYQGATRI
+529 QNAAFQGAARI
-540 NAPSF
+540 PSQSF
-545 DYAQALNAAAG
+545 DYGQAFNAAAG
-556 GYDLYNQLVNQKR
+556 GYNLGSGMVNQTR
-569 TGGLA
+569 AGGLA
-574 KVSTSTPINYG
+574 PVSTSQPINYG
-585 IAPPPRSID
+585 MAPPRSID
-594 AYQNTSNRRLQG
+594 AYQNTTNRRLQG

>member
-1 MAYTVQE
+1 
-8 VADYIA
+8 
-14 ANPQLTPA
+14 
-22 QLSTLAQDNGVSN
+22 
-35 EMLGQAYGMAY
+35 
-46 PTPSLQGPAITLA
+46 
-59 EANPGPSLMPVL
+59 
-71 YGQADNSKG
+71 
-80 QQQYTPGQITD
+80 
-91 QQLQQFFAANP
+91 
-102 NISNEQT
+102 
-109 YALMQQYQV
+109 
-118 SPQQMVNARGLEPG
+118 
-132 NAYGQYNQQV
+132 
-142 VNNAKPGQ
+142 
-150 VTDYELQ
+150 
-157 AYFANNPN
+157 
-165 TPDSQIYALMNQYGV
+165 
-180 SPEQV
+180 
-185 SRAIGMPLD
+185 MPLD

-204 AEATPVGLVGSEES
+204 VEATPVGLVGSEES
-218 LGKGLADAT
+218 LGKGLVDAT

-232 AETSSRSDI
+232 AETSARSDI
-241 DAALGRINQ
+241 DAALQKINQ
-250 LYGINIDDLRAAGT
+250 LYGVNIDDLRAAAT
-264 QASSQINTGF
+264 TASGQINTGF
-274 DEARGYFQPFQQGGT
+274 DEARGYFQPYQQGGT

-363 GNLNQLS
+363 GNLNALS

-450 ELQANQLQQAAANQ
+450 ELQANQLQNFYRDQANLLEGMGTYNANLIGGQASSLINMQNQAAINAANQ
-464 ARLLEQLGATQ
+464 ATGLA
-475 ANMIYDQAGNLI
+475 
-487 DMGNAAANRAGQ
+487 
-499 NAINLSGGISD
+499 SG
-510 MQTALAGNI
+510 I
-519 SNLQTGLAAG
+519 SNLQTGLVNN
-529 QNAAYQGATRI
+529 QNAAYQGAARI
-540 NAPSF
+540 PSQSF
-545 DYAQALNAAAG
+545 DYEQALGSVAG
-556 GYDLYNQLVNQKR
+556 GYDLYSQLVNQKR
-569 TGGLA
+569 TGGPA

-594 AYQNTSNRRLQG
+594 AYQNTSNLRLQG